1 MNGTPRSSRSHRSRH
16 AIALAVAAGLV
27 LPAALVAADPAS
39 AATGQDLVAGAAV
52 HSDAFTRSATGGWG
66 TAPGSAAYA
75 YDVPAAFRVNGT
87 QGVVDLPKAGTS
99 LTATLPGTVPADA
112 EATMRVMLP
121 RIPAVGSGVYAGLQ
135 QRAAGSSYYQ
145 TSVRVDPAG
154 DARLSVVRVNGS
166 TAAQTTLAAEV
177 VVARGLVPGQVL
189 SVQSRV
195 SGSSPVAVDARAWR
209 VGTAVPAWQAA
220 ATDASAARLTA
231 GSATRVWSYLS
242 SSSRP
247 QALAFDDLAVRPLTR
262 AGSTPAPTPTATP
275 TATPTPTAIPT
286 PTPTAP
292 APTPSDPEQT
302 VPRGDARPGTG
313 SGAAAVGTTTYPAPA
328 DGVYVSPTGS
338 DTGAGTKASPYASIR
353 RAVEAAPSG
362 RTIVVRAG
370 TYRETVVMPA
380 GKALTLQSYPG
391 EAVWLDGSRAL
402 TSWTASGSTRYAS
415 GWDVTFDASPTY
427 TRGAPDGTKEG
438 WAFVDPARPLAAHP
452 DQVWIGQAAQRQVA
466 SLGQV
471 VPGTFFVDTA
481 ADRLY
486 IGSDPS
492 GQTVRASDRV
502 SALAVRGDGSTVR
515 GIGIRRYAPSV
526 PDMGALVVSG
536 RDVTIADVAITDN
549 ATTGLS
555 IQATDVT
562 LRAVTSARNGMLGIH
577 ANYADRLRASQL
589 LVADDNTEGFNRAP
603 VSGGVKITRSRDVDV
618 VDSAFLRSAGN
629 GLWFDE
635 SVFDATVAGN
645 DVLAN
650 TGNGIVFELSAQLSF
665 VDNVAAGN
673 GAAGLWIDDSGHAQV
688 WANTFSANRRDVDI
702 AQGTRRAANLGEAG
716 HDPRQP
722 LPDPTVTWIVTDIQV
737 ADNVMQ
743 GSTGNALL
751 AVEDHSHE
759 RSATQM
765 GITTAGNAY
774 QRDIAS
780 SPRWAIVW
788 ARGPGDPAVHDTV
801 AAFAQATGN
810 DRTSLDVVGRKV
822 LGSGWRLTA
831 EVAAQQATVAVA
843 VPADVAA
850 LRGVATGARVIGAS
864 AG

>member
-1 MNGTPRSSRSHRSRH
+1 
-16 AIALAVAAGLV
+16 
-27 LPAALVAADPAS
+27 
-39 AATGQDLVAGAAV
+39 
-52 HSDAFTRSATGGWG
+52 
-66 TAPGSAAYA
+66 
-75 YDVPAAFRVNGT
+75 
-87 QGVVDLPKAGTS
+87 
-99 LTATLPGTVPADA
+99 
-112 EATMRVMLP
+112 
-121 RIPAVGSGVYAGLQ
+121 
-135 QRAAGSSYYQ
+135 
-145 TSVRVDPAG
+145 
-154 DARLSVVRVNGS
+154 
-166 TAAQTTLAAEV
+166 
-177 VVARGLVPGQVL
+177 
-189 SVQSRV
+189 
-195 SGSSPVAVDARAWR
+195 
-209 VGTAVPAWQAA
+209 
-220 ATDASAARLTA
+220 
-231 GSATRVWSYLS
+231 
-242 SSSRP
+242 
-247 QALAFDDLAVRPLTR
+247 
-262 AGSTPAPTPTATP
+262 
-275 TATPTPTAIPT
+275 
-286 PTPTAP
+286 TPTAP
-292 APTPSDPEQT
+292 APTSSDPEQT

-313 SGAAAVGTTTYPAPA
+313 SGSAAVGTTTYPAPA

-338 DTGAGTKASPYASIR
+338 NTGAGTKASPYASIQK
-353 RAVEAAPSG
+353 AVDAAPSG

-391 EAVWLDGSRAL
+391 EAVWLDGSRTL
-402 TSWTASGSTRYAS
+402 TSWTASGSTRYAA

-427 TRGAPDGTKEG
+427 TRGAPDGTREG
-438 WAFVDPARPLAAHP
+438 WAFVDPARPMAAHP

-466 SLGQV
+466 SLAQV
-471 VPGTFFVDTA
+471 TAGTFFVDTA

-486 IGSDPS
+486 LGSDPGS
-492 GQTVRASDRV
+492 QTVRASDRV

-515 GIGIRRYAPSV
+515 GIGVRRYAPSV
-526 PDMGALVVSG
+526 PDMGAVVVTG
-536 RDVTIADVAITDN
+536 RNVTLADVAITDN

-555 IQATDVT
+555 VQSTDVT

-603 VSGGVKITRSRDVDV
+603 VSGGFKITRSRDVDV
-618 VDSAFLRSAGN
+618 IDSAFLRSAGN

-635 SVFDATVAGN
+635 SIYDATVAGN

-650 TGNGIVFELSAQLSF
+650 TGNGVVFELSAQLAF

-688 WANTFSANRRDVDI
+688 WANTFSGNRRDVDI
-702 AQGTRRAANLGEAG
+702 AQGSRRAANLGEAG
-716 HDPRQP
+716 HDPRQQ

-765 GITTAGNAY
+765 GITTAGNVY
-774 QRDIAS
+774 QRDVAS

-801 AAFAQATGN
+801 GAFTAATGN

-822 LGSGWRLTA
+822 LGSGWRLTS
-831 EVAAQQATVAVA
+831 EMQAQQATVAVA
-843 VPADVAA
+843 VPAAVAT
-850 LRGVATGARVIGAS
+850 LRGVATGARVIGAT

>member
-1 MNGTPRSSRSHRSRH
+1 MNGTSRSTRPSIRSRH
-16 AIALAVAAGLV
+16 AIALAVAAGLA
-27 LPAALVAADPAS
+27 LPAALVVADPAS
-39 AATGQDLVAGAAV
+39 AAAGQDMVAGSAV
-52 HSDAFTRSATGGWG
+52 FSDAFTRSATGGWG
-66 TAPGSAAYA
+66 TAPGAAAYA
-75 YDVPAAFRVNGT
+75 YDLPSAFRVNGT
-87 QGVVDLPKAGTS
+87 QGVVDLPRSGAS
-99 LTATLPGTVPADA
+99 VSATLPGAVSADA
-112 EATMRVMLP
+112 EATMKVMLP
-121 RIPAVGSGVYAGLQ
+121 RIPSAGGGVYAGLQ
-135 QRAAGSSYYQ
+135 QRVTGTSYYQ

-154 DARLSVVRVNGS
+154 DARLSVARVNGS
-166 TAAQTTLAAEV
+166 TAGQTTVVADL
-177 VVARGLVPGQVL
+177 VVARGVAPGKVL
-189 SVQSRV
+189 NLQSRV
-195 SGSSPVAVDARAWR
+195 SGSSAVAVDARVWPQGA
-209 VGTAVPAWQAA
+209 AVPAWQAA
-220 ATDASAARLTA
+220 GVDSSAARLA
-231 GSATRVWSYLS
+231 SGSATRVWSYVS
-242 SSSRP
+242 SSSP
-247 QALAFDDLAVRPLTR
+247 AQSVAFDDVTVRPLTK
-262 AGSTPAPTPTATP
+262 AAMP
-275 TATPTPTAIPT
+275 TPTPTPTPPPT

-292 APTPSDPEQT
+292 APSSADPEQT

-313 SGAAAVGTTTYPAPA
+313 SGSAAVGTTTHPAPA

-338 DTGAGTKASPYASIR
+338 DAGAGTKASPFRSIQKG
-353 RAVEAAPSG
+353 VDAAPSG
-362 RTIVVRAG
+362 RTVVVRAG

-391 EAVWLDGSRAL
+391 EAVWLDGSRTLA
-402 TSWTASGSTRYAS
+402 SWTASGSTRYAS
-415 GWDVTFDASPTY
+415 GWDVSFDASPTY
-427 TRGAPDGTKEG
+427 TRGAPDGTREG
-438 WAFVDPARPLAAHP
+438 WAFVNPARPMAAHP

-466 SLGQV
+466 SLAQV
-471 VPGTFFVDTA
+471 TAGTFFVDTA
-481 ADRLY
+481 ADRLHL
-486 IGSDPS
+486 GSDPGS
-492 GQTVRASDRV
+492 QTVRASDRV

-526 PDMGALVVSG
+526 PDMGAVVVTG
-536 RDVTIADVAITDN
+536 RGVTIADVAITDN

-555 IQATDVT
+555 VQATDAT

-603 VSGGVKITRSRDVDV
+603 VSGGFKITRSRDVDV
-618 VDSAFLRSAGN
+618 TDSAFLRSTGN

-635 SVFDATVAGN
+635 SIHDAVVAGN

-650 TGNGIVFELSAQLSF
+650 TGGGVVFELSAQLAF
-665 VDNVAAGN
+665 VDNVVAGN

-688 WANTFSANRRDVDI
+688 WANTFSANARDVDI
-702 AQGTRRAANLGEAG
+702 AQGTRRAANLGDAG
-716 HDPRQP
+716 HDPRQA

-765 GITTAGNAY
+765 GITTAGNVY
-774 QRDIAS
+774 QRDVAS

-801 AAFAQATGN
+801 GAFTGATGN
-810 DRTSLDVVGRKV
+810 DRTSLDIVGRKA
-822 LGSGWRLTA
+822 LGSGWRLTT
-831 EVAAQQATVAVA
+831 ELQAQQATVAVA
-843 VPADVAA
+843 VPAAVAA

>member
-1 MNGTPRSSRSHRSRH
+1 MNSTPRSLRSTVRPRH

-27 LPAALVAADPAS
+27 LPAALVAAGPA
-39 AATGQDLVAGAAV
+39 AAAGGQDLVAGAPV
-52 HSDAFTRSATGGWG
+52 FSDAFTRSATGGWG
-66 TAPGSAAYA
+66 TAPGAAAYA
-75 YDVPAAFRVNGT
+75 YDLPSAFRVNGT
-87 QGVVDLPKAGTS
+87 QGVVDLPRSGAS
-99 LTATLPGTVPADA
+99 VSVTLPAAVSADA
-112 EATMRVMLP
+112 EATMKVMLP
-121 RIPAVGSGVYAGLQ
+121 RIPAAGGGVYAGLQ
-135 QRAAGSSYYQ
+135 QRVTGSSYYQ

-166 TAAQTTLAAEV
+166 TAAQTTVVGDV
-177 VVARGLVPGQVL
+177 VVARGVLPGKVL
-189 SVQSRV
+189 TVQSRV
-195 SGSSPVAVDARAWR
+195 SGSSAVAVDARVWPQGA
-209 VGTAVPAWQAA
+209 AVPAWQAA
-220 ATDASAARLTA
+220 AVDSSAARLVS

-242 SSSRP
+242 SSSP
-247 QALAFDDLAVRPLTR
+247 TQAVAFDDVTVRPLTK
-262 AGSTPAPTPTATP
+262 AASP
-275 TATPTPTAIPT
+275 TPTPTPT
-286 PTPTAP
+286 PSPTPTAP
-292 APTPSDPEQT
+292 APTSSDPEQA

-313 SGAAAVGTTTYPAPA
+313 SGAAAIGTTTYPAPA
-328 DGVYVSPTGS
+328 DGVYVSPSGS
-338 DTGAGTKASPYASIR
+338 DAGAGTKASPYASIQK
-353 RAVEAAPSG
+353 AVDAAPSG

-391 EAVWLDGSRAL
+391 EAVWLDGSRTL
-402 TSWTASGSTRYAS
+402 TSWTASGSTRYAA

-427 TRGAPDGTKEG
+427 TRGAPDGTREG
-438 WAFVDPARPLAAHP
+438 WAFVDPAFPMAAHP

-466 SLGQV
+466 SLAQV
-471 VPGTFFVDTA
+471 TAGTFFVDTA

-486 IGSDPS
+486 LGSDPGS
-492 GQTVRASDRV
+492 QTVRASDRV

-515 GIGIRRYAPSV
+515 GIGVRRYAPSV
-526 PDMGALVVSG
+526 PDMGAVVVTG
-536 RDVTIADVAITDN
+536 RNVTLADVAITDN

-555 IQATDVT
+555 VQSTEVT

-603 VSGGVKITRSRDVDV
+603 VSGGFKITRSRDVDV

-635 SVFDATVAGN
+635 SVYDATVAGN

-650 TGNGIVFELSAQLSF
+650 TGNGVVFELSAQLAF

-688 WANTFSANRRDVDI
+688 WANTFSANKRDVDI

-716 HDPRQP
+716 HDPRQQ

-765 GITTAGNAY
+765 GITTAGNVY
-774 QRDIAS
+774 QRDAAS

-801 AAFAQATGN
+801 GAFTAATGN
-810 DRTSLDVVGRKV
+810 DRTSLDVVGQKA
-822 LGSGWRLTA
+822 LGSGWRLTT
-831 EVAAQQATVAVA
+831 EIQAQQATVAVA
-843 VPADVAA
+843 VPAAVAT
-850 LRGVATGARVIGAS
+850 LRGVATGARVIGAA